1 MCNHTCSALTQW
13 VTLIEG
19 KKINVHKA
27 SQAKVSGQLPFL
39 GSRVCLT
46 VSLFATGTAHTRN
59 WRAHLDSCSLFAGRT

>member
-1 MCNHTCSALTQW
+1 MCNHPCRAHTRLQAGTVSQARNRLRETPATPCSALTQW

-39 GSRVCLT
+39 GST
-46 VSLFATGTAHTRN
+46 K
-59 WRAHLDSCSLFAGRT
+59 